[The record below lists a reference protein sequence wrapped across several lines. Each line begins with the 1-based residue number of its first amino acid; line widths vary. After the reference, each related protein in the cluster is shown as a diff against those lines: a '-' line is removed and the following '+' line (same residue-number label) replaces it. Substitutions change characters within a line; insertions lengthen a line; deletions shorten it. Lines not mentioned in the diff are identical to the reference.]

1 MTARAALAAID
12 AAVEEWL
19 ASDNCRIRELSP
31 RIALALHASG
41 YEIVPAGLRPAPA
54 SVQDVACAVVAE
66 VFRAGLELRPA
77 RQDPAA

>member
-31 RIALALHASG
+31 RIALALLASG
-41 YEIVPAGLRPAPA
+41 YEIRPAMPQPDRA
-54 SVQDVACAVVAE
+54 HTAVEDALE
-66 VFRAGLELRPA
+66 ALRDAGYELRPI
-77 RQDPAA
+77 PGAAA